1 MIRARIIG
9 CGSALPDNVV
19 TNDDLA
25 KKIDTSD
32 AWIRERTGIQQRH
45 IARDGEK
52 TSDLAL
58 AASRAALTDAGI
70 DAGELDIIICA
81 TTTPDES
88 FPATATIVQSRLGM
102 AHGAAFDV
110 QAVCSG
116 FIYGMSIADSM
127 IRTGQAR
134 TVLLVGAETMSRLL
148 DWSDR
153 GTCVLFGDG
162 AGAVVLQAHEGVG
175 DNSDRGVLNTKLFS
189 DGRLHDL
196 LYADG
201 GVSSTGTAGKLR
213 MQGKEV
219 FRHAVTNISAAIVA
233 SAEAASVAV
242 ADIDWFV
249 PHQANQRILDGTAR
263 KLGIDPAKVVST
275 VAWHGN
281 TSAASVPLA
290 LDVAVRDG
298 RIKRGDLVLMEAM
311 GGGFTWGAALVR
323 W

>member
-9 CGSALPDNVV
+9 AGSYLPSNIV

-25 KKIDTSD
+25 KRMDTSD
-32 AWIRERTGIQQRH
+32 AWIRDRTGIIQRH
-45 IARDGEK
+45 IAVEGEK

-58 AASRAALTDAGI
+58 GAARAALTDAGI
-70 DAGELDIIICA
+70 DAGELDMIICA

-102 AHGAAFDV
+102 TRGAAFDV

-116 FIYGMSIADSM
+116 FIYGMSIADSL
-127 IRTGQAR
+127 IRTGAAR
-134 TVLLVGAETMSRLL
+134 TILLIGAETMSRLL
-148 DWSDR
+148 DWEDR
-153 GTCVLFGDG
+153 STCVLFGDG
-162 AGAVVLQAHEGVG
+162 AGAVVLQAHTGIG
-175 DNSDRGVLNTKLFS
+175 DNSDQGVLNTRLFS
-189 DGRLHDL
+189 DGRLHDM

-201 GVSSTGTAGKLR
+201 GVSSTQGAGKLR

-219 FRHAVTNISAAIVA
+219 FKHAITNIAAAIVA
-233 SAEAASVAV
+233 SSEAAGLALS
-242 ADIDWFV
+242 DIDWFV
-249 PHQANQRILDGTAR
+249 PHQANQRILDGTAKR
-263 KLGIDPAKVVST
+263 LGIDPAKVIST
-275 VAWHGN
+275 VALHGN

-290 LDVAVRDG
+290 LVTAIKDG
-298 RIKRGDLVLMEAM
+298 RIKRGDLVLLEAM